1 MPVAHFFPLPA
12 CWSGFA
18 RCAEPMDMLIDAGER
33 MSSKPVVVG
42 NIIDCRCTRCK
53 DLTGH
58 NIVAMVEGEII
69 KVECRACGSV
79 HKYRAPKQAKSAAR
93 VTTVRK
99 RNTEGGSRQEA
110 ISAARSAAAKKAAQT
125 RAKQRAEQDAQAVM
139 VAWKTALVTKGSDD
153 ARPYNM
159 RESYNKGDV
168 MDHPKFGL
176 GEVQET
182 VKPDKVHVLFED
194 GVKVLRCVV

>member
-1 MPVAHFFPLPA
+1 
-12 CWSGFA
+12 
-18 RCAEPMDMLIDAGER
+18 
-33 MSSKPVVVG
+33 MSSKPVIVG
-42 NIIDCRCTRCK
+42 SVIDCRCTRCK

-58 NIVAMVEGEII
+58 NVVAMVGEEIV

-79 HKYRAPKQAKSAAR
+79 HKYRAPKAAKAASR

-99 RNTEGGSRQEA
+99 RSTESGSRQEA

-125 RAKQRAEQDAQAVM
+125 RAKQRAEQEAQAVM
-139 VAWKTALVTKGSDD
+139 VAWKTALVTKGGADS

-159 RESYNKGDV
+159 RESYIKGDV